1 MGLHPSLKCF
11 LAFII
16 ESPLQLNKEC
26 FTRVMRGERVYFG
39 ENSFDR
45 MRWMV
50 LKQIGHD
57 CWINE

>member
-1 MGLHPSLKCF
+1 MGLHPSLKRF

-16 ESPLQLNKEC
+16 ESLLQLNKEC
-26 FTRVMRGERVYFG
+26 FPRVIRGEHFYFG

-57 CWINE
+57 C